1 MKIFSLILLTVFI
14 VPKMTAQDKNSN
26 LIIGTFTNSCESQGI
41 YVYDFNTKTA
51 DFKEKFFSE
60 KTINPS
66 YLTVSNDAK
75 FIYSVN
81 ENGSKSAVSAYAF
94 NSKSGALQLV
104 NQQDSKGADP
114 CHIINDAKNVIVA
127 TYSGGSISVFKKLLD
142 GSISEAKQV
151 VQHKGKSMNA
161 QRQESAHVHMVQF
174 TPDNKFVLANDL
186 GTDKIYIYKYNPNS
200 KIQILEIKD
209 SVAVKAGSGPR
220 HLTFSNDGKF
230 VYLLQELNGGL
241 TVFSYKKGM
250 LKMIQETT
258 VVVPDFEGQI
268 GAADIH
274 VSPNGKFLYA
284 TNRGSANTI
293 SCFRIQNNGQLELVE
308 TVSTDGIGPR
318 NFVIDPTGNYLL
330 VAHQYSNSI
339 IIFSINSSTGKLS
352 NSGKR
357 IDLCAPV
364 CLVFDK

>member
-1 MKIFSLILLTVFI
+1 MKIFYLILLTVFL
-14 VPKMTAQDKNSN
+14 VSKMTAQDKNIN
-26 LIIGTFTNSCESQGI
+26 LIIGTYTNSCESKGI

-51 DFKEKFFSE
+51 DLKLKSTSE
-60 KTINPS
+60 NAINPS

-75 FIYSVN
+75 FIYTVN
-81 ENGSKSAVSAYAF
+81 ENGGKSMVSVYSF
-94 NSKSGALQLV
+94 DSEFGLLQLL
-104 NQQDSKGADP
+104 NQHDSEGADP
-114 CHIINDAKNVIVA
+114 CYIINDSKNVTVA
-127 TYSGGSISVFKKLLD
+127 NYSGGSISVFGKGSD
-142 GSISEAKQV
+142 GGISQVKQV
-151 VQHKGKSMNA
+151 IQHKGKSINA

-174 TPDNKFVLANDL
+174 TPDKKFVLANDL
-186 GTDKIYIYKYNPNS
+186 GTDKIYIYKYNQNS
-200 KIQILEIKD
+200 KNKILEIKD

-250 LKMIQETT
+250 LKMIQEAS
-258 VVVPDFEGQI
+258 VVVPDFKGQI

-293 SCFRIQNNGQLELVE
+293 SCFKIQKNGQLKLAE
-308 TVSTDGIGPR
+308 TIPTEGIGPR
-318 NFVIDPTGNYLL
+318 NFVIDPTGKFLL
-330 VAHQYSNSI
+330 VANQYSNNVV
-339 IIFSINSSTGKLS
+339 IFSINATTGKLF
-352 NSGKR
+352 NTGKK

-364 CLVFDK
+364 CLVFK